1 MVFVGH
7 FTTKVLSMTFP
18 GVLPTFVVLL
28 KMANVKSTKIGQFF
42 FLRKKKKKKKM
53 KKRPKSLIITIGQ
66 SWKPCN
72 TVKAF

>member
-28 KMANVKSTKIGQFF
+28 KLAIVKSQKIGNV
-42 FLRKKKKKKKM
+42 LKKKVKKKKM
-53 KKRPKSLIITIGQ
+53 KKGKKRFFGQ
-66 SWKPCN
+66 SWKPCF